1 MKRFILVIPLLA
13 AVIASPTQM
22 KASPMPCSAV
32 LEPVNQKL
40 KNAKGAAL
48 IYKCSYTRQVLQER
62 IWVFL
67 LSTFLSHLLMEATT
81 VMKDLPP
88 KQGRS
93 VGDLN
98 YIRLPRKSESPNW
111 AGRVD
116 SISAEMTNVKV
127 QVRLSN
133 SKTQKLGPSVLTNNI
148 QSCY

>member
-1 MKRFILVIPLLA
+1 MKRFTLVIPLLA

-48 IYKCSYTRQVLQER
+48 IYKVQLYPPSAARTNMSILAVHLPQPSSYGSYYGYEGFASKTGEISWRFKLYPTPE
-62 IWVFL
+62 
-67 LSTFLSHLLMEATT
+67 
-81 VMKDLPP
+81 
-88 KQGRS
+88 G
-93 VGDLN
+93 
-98 YIRLPRKSESPNW
+98 ESPNW
-111 AGRVD
+111 AGRID
-116 SISAEMTNVKV
+116 SISAEMTNVQV

>member
-48 IYKCSYTRQVLQER
+48 IYKVQLYPPSAARTNMSILAVHLPQPSSYGSYDGYEG
-62 IWVFL
+62 
-67 LSTFLSHLLMEATT
+67 
-81 VMKDLPP
+81 LPP
-88 KQGRS
+88 KQGKS

-98 YIRLPRKSESPNW
+98 YIRLPRE
-111 AGRVD
+111 RVL
-116 SISAEMTNVKV
+116 IGLEGLIPYQLK
-127 QVRLSN
+127 
-133 SKTQKLGPSVLTNNI
+133 
-148 QSCY
+148 

>member
-48 IYKCSYTRQVLQER
+48 IYKVQLYPPSAARTNMSILAVHLP
-62 IWVFL
+62 
-67 LSTFLSHLLMEATT
+67 SHLLMEATT

-88 KQGRS
+88 KQERS

-98 YIRLPRKSESPNW
+98 YIRLPRKRALIGLEGLIPYQL
-111 AGRVD
+111 
-116 SISAEMTNVKV
+116 K
-127 QVRLSN
+127 
-133 SKTQKLGPSVLTNNI
+133 
-148 QSCY
+148 